1 MVQPCEV
8 GVIGINHAD
17 LSGLG
22 GRVLR
27 RFAQDLTQCP
37 ARSEL
42 SGQNL
47 LRHVNRRAP
56 CDE

>member
-1 MVQPCEV
+1 MVEPCEV
-8 GVIGINHAD
+8 GVIGINRAD

-27 RFAQDLTQCP
+27 RYAQDLTQYP
-37 ARSEL
+37 ARNEL
-42 SGQNL
+42 SGQNRS
-47 LRHVNRRAP
+47 RHVNRRAP